1 MKFVLLITLCSI
13 NHQACMPP
21 IEGGFYKTWHDC
33 AETGYETSL
42 NMVKQIDPEAFN
54 SNKYFIK
61 FRCEEL
67 EDDNI

>member
-1 MKFVLLITLCSI
+1 
-13 NHQACMPP
+13 MPP

-54 SNKYFIK
+54 NNKYFIK
-61 FRCEEL
+61 FRCGEL